1 MKRKE
6 FLKATGAATTIL
18 PGVFGSLSVKALNNN
33 NPFAQLLA
41 NGTTNNDH
49 VLVLIQLSGG
59 NDGLNMVIPID
70 VYSSYNNARTN
81 IAISES
87 KLLALNGFPKT
98 GLHPAMTGI
107 QALFNEGKAAVVQS
121 VGYPTPSFS
130 HFRAT
135 DIWMSASNANVELNT
150 GWAGRY
156 LNYEYQNYPTGYPN
170 TTMPDPLAIQIGS
183 ITSLTMQ
190 GPSTTMG
197 VSISNPNTFYNIIN
211 GVTDPVPATRAGK
224 ELDYIRLVAKQS
236 NSYGQ
241 VMQAAALRVPTQGAY
256 PSGNYLADQLK
267 IVAKLIKGGLKTKV
281 YMVSTGGFDTHFQQ
295 TSTTDTAVGAHAT
308 LLKNLSD
315 AVKAFMDDCKGLG
328 IADRI
333 ACMTFSEFGR
343 RVKSNSSGG
352 TDHGAASPLFLFGNK
367 IQAQVLGN
375 SPALPTTATVND
387 NVIMQ
392 YDFRSIYATVLEKWF
407 CIPKAD
413 VGMVMLNNF
422 QSLPLFKTNS
432 CADVHDVNALAGIK
446 LVSMYPN
453 PFAVNTR
460 ITFNTTGGH
469 TLIQIM
475 DATGRLVA
483 VPLERTY
490 AEPGIYAID
499 FDGSRLANGTY
510 YVRYQNGAAQQV
522 KPMLKQN

>member
-1 MKRKE
+1 MKRRD
-6 FLKATGAATTIL
+6 FLKAAIPATTIL

-41 NGTTNNDH
+41 NGATNNDH

-70 VYSSYNNARTN
+70 LHANYTNARTN
-81 IAISES
+81 IAIPEP
-87 KLLALNGFPKT
+87 KLLKLDGFPKT

-107 QALFNEGKAAVVQS
+107 QTLFNEGKAAVVQS
-121 VGYPTPSFS
+121 VGYPMPNFS

-135 DIWMSASNANVELNT
+135 DIWMSASDSNVEITT

-156 LNYEYQNYPTGYPN
+156 LNYEFQNYPLGYPN
-170 TTMPDPLAIQIGS
+170 PTMPDPLAIQIGS
-183 ITSLTMQ
+183 IASLTVQ
-190 GPSTTMG
+190 GPNNTMG
-197 VSISNPNTFYNIIN
+197 VSISNPTSFYNILN
-211 GVTDPVPATRAGK
+211 GVNDPSPATRAGK
-224 ELDYIRLVAKQS
+224 ELDYVRVVAKQS
-236 NSYGQ
+236 NAYGT
-241 VMQAAALRVPTQGAY
+241 VMKDAALRVPTQGTY
-256 PSGNYLADQLK
+256 PANNYLADQLK
-267 IVAKLIKGGLKTKV
+267 IVARLIKGGLKTKV
-281 YMVSTGGFDTHFQQ
+281 FMVSTGGFDTHSSQ
-295 TSTTDTAVGAHAT
+295 TDSTNTSIGAHAT

-328 IADRI
+328 IDDRI

-352 TDHGAASPLFLFGNK
+352 TDHGAASPLFLFGNR

-375 SPALPTTATVND
+375 SPALPTVATVND
-387 NVIMQ
+387 NVTMQ
-392 YDFRSIYATVLEKWF
+392 YDFRSIYATILEKWF

-413 VGMVMLNNF
+413 VNMVMLKNY
-422 QSLPLFKTNS
+422 QSLPLFKNGS

-453 PFAVNTR
+453 PFASNTR
-460 ITFNTTGGH
+460 ITFNTAGGH
-469 TLIQIM
+469 TLIQIF
-475 DATGRLVA
+475 DATGKLVA
-483 VPLERTY
+483 VPLERVY
-490 AEPGIYAID
+490 DEPGIFAID
-499 FDGSRLANGTY
+499 FNGSRLANGTY
-510 YVRYQNGAAQQV
+510 YVRFQNGALQQV